1 MAQFDVYRNP
11 GPDSRRIPY
20 LLDVQ
25 SDLLAGVTTRVV
37 VPLTRLTEY
46 AKPTRRLQPVF
57 EIEGKAMLLLTTDLA
72 GVLRSELAVKV
83 ASLADKRDEIIA
95 ALDFLFFGF

>member
-37 VPLTRLTEY
+37 VPLARSTEY

-57 EIEGKAMLLLTTDLA
+57 EVEGKPTVMLSTDLA
-72 GVLRSELAVKV
+72 GVLRSELGPRV
-83 ASLADKRDEIIA
+83 ASLAAERDEVMA
-95 ALDFLFFGF
+95 ALDFLCFGF